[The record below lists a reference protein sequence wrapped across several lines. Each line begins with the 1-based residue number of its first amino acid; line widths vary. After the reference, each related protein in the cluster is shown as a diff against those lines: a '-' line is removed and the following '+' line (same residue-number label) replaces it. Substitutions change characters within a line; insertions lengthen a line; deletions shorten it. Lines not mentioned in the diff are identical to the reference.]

1 MEPDTLSGALKA
13 CMNLFAY
20 WLHFLVMLDIVPV
33 NRTAFSLKNKNI
45 KKKEC
50 RKLKRDKLRLSS
62 F

>member
-45 KKKEC
+45 KK
-50 RKLKRDKLRLSS
+50 RNAGD
-62 F
+62 